1 VSATP
6 RLLAQIT
13 TAIAMVGCALG
24 PTGGDSFVYSGRWS
38 YEASQETPSLLTLAG
53 PVSLAGAGS
62 AEAFEGTVALT
73 ETAPSGA
80 VRVLSGPVSG
90 IVVQDSILDFT
101 AQLGGVSRRHVGVAR
116 GDSIRGTWADG
127 PASMAS
133 GTFVLRRAAV
143 P

>member
-1 VSATP
+1 MSAAP
-6 RLLAQIT
+6 RRLAQIT
-13 TAIAMVGCALG
+13 AALAVVGCALG
-24 PTGGDSFVYSGRWS
+24 PTSGGSFAYSGRWS
-38 YEASQETPSLLTLAG
+38 YEASQETPSLLTLVG
-53 PVSLAGAGS
+53 PVSLAGANS
-62 AEAFEGTVALT
+62 ADAFEGTVALT

-101 AQLGGVSRRHVGVAR
+101 AQLSGVSRRHVGVAR

-133 GTFVLRRAAV
+133 GTFVLRRTV
-143 P
+143 MP